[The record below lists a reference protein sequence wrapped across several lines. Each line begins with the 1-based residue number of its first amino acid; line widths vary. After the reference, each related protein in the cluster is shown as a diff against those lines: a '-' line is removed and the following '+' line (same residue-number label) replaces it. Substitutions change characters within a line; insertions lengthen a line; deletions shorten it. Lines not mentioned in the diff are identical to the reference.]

1 MPPTKQ
7 RTELDIVSRNRMMLF
22 TGGANI
28 PLAEEVAEVLGV
40 ALGDLERSRFANGEL
55 YIRPGESVRGAD
67 CYVMQSHCEP
77 MNDNIMEQLIT
88 IDALKR
94 ASARRITAVMPYFGY
109 SRQDKKV
116 RPREPIT
123 ARLVGDLF
131 MTAGADRLVSVD
143 LHTGQLQ
150 GFIHK
155 PFDSLTA
162 LPIITDYLSQRLDG
176 PTTVLSP
183 DAGGVKRAER
193 YARFL
198 DASVAFVYKRR
209 DPTEHNVSSA
219 LAMAGSVKDRHVVIV
234 DDIIDTA
241 GTVTNAAEM
250 VHAQGALSVRIAA
263 THGVFSDPAVDR
275 IKNAP
280 VEEVIVTNTLPVS
293 SEALELDKV
302 QVLSIAPIL
311 AETLQ
316 AIFMDSSVSE
326 IFLGEN
332 A

>member
-1 MPPTKQ
+1 
-7 RTELDIVSRNRMMLF
+7 MLF

-40 ALGDLERSRFANGEL
+40 SLGELERSHFANGEI
-55 YIRPGESVRGAD
+55 YVRPAESVRGAD

-77 MNDNIMEQLIT
+77 INDNIMEQLIT
-88 IDALKR
+88 IDALNR
-94 ASARRITAVMPYFGY
+94 ASARRITAVMPFFGY

-162 LPIITDYLSQRLDG
+162 LPIITDYLSQKLNG
-176 PTTVLSP
+176 QTTVVSP

-209 DPTEHNVSSA
+209 DPLLHNVSEA
-219 LAMAGSVKDRHVVIV
+219 LELAGSVDGRHVVIV

-250 VHAQGALSVRIAA
+250 VRDQGALSVRIAA
-263 THGVFSDPAVDR
+263 THGVFSEPALDLL
-275 IKNAP
+275 KNAP
-280 VEEVIVTNTLPVS
+280 VEEVIVTNTLPVAP
-293 SEALELDKV
+293 EVLELDKL

>member
-1 MPPTKQ
+1 
-7 RTELDIVSRNRMMLF
+7 MMLF
-22 TGGANI
+22 SGGANL
-28 PLAEEVAEVLGV
+28 PLAEEVADEMGVSLG
-40 ALGDLERSRFANGEL
+40 ALERSRFANGEI
-55 YIRPGESVRGAD
+55 YVRPTESVRGAD
-67 CYVMQSHCEP
+67 CFVMQSHCDP

-94 ASARRITAVMPYFGY
+94 ASARRITAVMPFFGY

-116 RPREPIT
+116 LPREPIT

-155 PFDSLTA
+155 PFDHLTA
-162 LPIITDYLSQRLDG
+162 LPIITDYLTERVDG

-209 DPTEHNVSSA
+209 DPVAHNTSEA
-219 LAMAGSVKDRHVVIV
+219 LEMAGRVKDRHVVIV
-234 DDIIDTA
+234 DDMIDTA
-241 GTVTNAAEM
+241 GTVCNAAEM
-250 VHAQGALSVRIAA
+250 VRAQGAISVRIAA
-263 THGVFSDPAVDR
+263 THAIFSEPAIDR

-280 VEEVIVTNTLPVS
+280 IEEVIVTNTLPVIPDAQS
-293 SEALELDKV
+293 LDVIK
-302 QVLSIAPIL
+302 VLSIAPIL

>member
-1 MPPTKQ
+1 
-7 RTELDIVSRNRMMLF
+7 MMLF
-22 TGGANI
+22 TGSANI
-28 PLAEEVAEVLGV
+28 PLAEEVAEVMGISLGE
-40 ALGDLERSRFANGEL
+40 LERSRFANGEI
-55 YIRPGESVRGAD
+55 YVRPGESVRGAD
-67 CYVMQSHCEP
+67 CYVIQSHCRP
-77 MNDNIMEQLIT
+77 INDHIMEQLIT
-88 IDALKR
+88 IDALNR
-94 ASARRITAVMPYFGY
+94 ASARRITAVMPFFGY

-150 GFIHK
+150 GFITK

-162 LPIITDYLSQRLDG
+162 LPIITEYLSERLDG
-176 PTTVLSP
+176 PTTVVSP

-209 DPTEHNVSSA
+209 DPMHHNVSEA
-219 LAMAGSVKDRHVVIV
+219 LEMAGSVAGRHVVIV

-241 GTVTNAAEM
+241 GTVANAAEM
-250 VHAQGALSVRIAA
+250 VQDQGAASVRIAA
-263 THGVFSDPAVDR
+263 THGVFSEPALDLL
-275 IKNAP
+275 KNAP

-293 SEALELDKV
+293 AEVLELDKV
-302 QVLSIAPIL
+302 HVLSIAPIL

>member
-1 MPPTKQ
+1 
-7 RTELDIVSRNRMMLF
+7 MMLF

-40 ALGDLERSRFANGEL
+40 SLGELERSHFANGEI
-55 YIRPGESVRGAD
+55 YVRPAESVRGAD

-77 MNDNIMEQLIT
+77 INDHIMEQLIT
-88 IDALKR
+88 IDALNR
-94 ASARRITAVMPYFGY
+94 ASARRITAVMPFFGY

-162 LPIITDYLSQRLDG
+162 LPIITDYLSQKLNG
-176 PTTVLSP
+176 QTTVVSP

-209 DPTEHNVSSA
+209 DPVLHNVSEA
-219 LAMAGSVKDRHVVIV
+219 LELAGSVDGRHVVIV

-250 VHAQGALSVRIAA
+250 VRDQGALSVRIAA
-263 THGVFSDPAVDR
+263 THGVFSEPALDLL
-275 IKNAP
+275 KNAP
-280 VEEVIVTNTLPVS
+280 VEEVIVTNTLPVAP
-293 SEALELDKV
+293 EVLELDKL

>member
-1 MPPTKQ
+1 M
-7 RTELDIVSRNRMMLF
+7 DIVSRKKMMLF
-22 TGGANI
+22 SGGANMA
-28 PLAEEVAEVLGV
+28 LAEEVADVLGIHV
-40 ALGDLERSRFANGEL
+40 GRMERSSFANGEI
-55 YIRPGESVRGAD
+55 YVRPTESVRGAD
-67 CYVMQSHCEP
+67 CFVIQSHCQP
-77 MNDNIMEQLIT
+77 INDNIMEQLIT

-94 ASARRITAVMPYFGY
+94 ASARRITAVMPFFGY

-116 RPREPIT
+116 LPREPIT

-150 GFIHK
+150 GFVSK
-155 PFDSLTA
+155 PFDHLTA
-162 LPIITDYLSQRLDG
+162 LPTIIDYLSPQLEGRVA
-176 PTTVLSP
+176 VLSP
-183 DAGGVKRAER
+183 DSGGVKRAER
-193 YARFL
+193 YARHL

-209 DPTEHNVSSA
+209 DPTQHNVSSA
-219 LAMAGSVKDRHVVIV
+219 LSMAGLVTDKHVVIV

-241 GTVTNAAEM
+241 GTVTQAAEI
-250 VHAQGALSVRIAA
+250 AKENGALSVRIAA
-263 THGVFSDPAVDR
+263 THAVFSEPSIDR

-293 SEALELDKV
+293 EDALKLDSLR
-302 QVLSIAPIL
+302 VLSIAPIL
-311 AETLQ
+311 GEALQ

>member
-1 MPPTKQ
+1 
-7 RTELDIVSRNRMMLF
+7 LDIVSRKRMMLF
-22 TGGANI
+22 SGGANL
-28 PLAEEVAEVLGV
+28 PLAEEVAEVMGVSLG
-40 ALGDLERSRFANGEL
+40 ALERSRFANGEI
-55 YIRPGESVRGAD
+55 YVRPNESVRGAD
-67 CYVMQSHCEP
+67 CFVMQSHCEP

-88 IDALKR
+88 IDALNR
-94 ASARRITAVMPYFGY
+94 ASARRITAVMPFFGY

-116 RPREPIT
+116 LPREPIT

-155 PFDSLTA
+155 PFDHLTA
-162 LPIITDYLSQRLDG
+162 LPIITDYLTERIEG
-176 PTTVLSP
+176 PTTVVSP

-209 DPTEHNVSSA
+209 DPVAHNTSA
-219 LAMAGSVKDRHVVIV
+219 ALDMAGSVQGRHVVIV
-234 DDIIDTA
+234 DDMIDTA
-241 GTVTNAAEM
+241 GTVCNAADM
-250 VHAQGALSVRIAA
+250 VRAQGAISVRIAA
-263 THGVFSDPAVDR
+263 THAIFSEPAIDR
-275 IKNAP
+275 IKNTHID
-280 VEEVIVTNTLPVS
+280 EVIVTNTLPVIPDAES
-293 SEALELDKV
+293 LDV
-302 QVLSIAPIL
+302 IQVLSIAPIL